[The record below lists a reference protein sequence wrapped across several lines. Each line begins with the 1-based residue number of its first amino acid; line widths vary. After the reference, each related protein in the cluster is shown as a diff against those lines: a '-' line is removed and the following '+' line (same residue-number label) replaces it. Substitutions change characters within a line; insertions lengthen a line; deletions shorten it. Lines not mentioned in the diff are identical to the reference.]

1 MDKLYTLT
9 ETIIEKLRA
18 KGADMSYCTASSGE
32 TREFNVDGGEFSLF
46 RTLFDNSLT
55 ITAFVGGRKGTVGL
69 NSFDDDK
76 VDEAID
82 NCIASALSAEAD
94 PAWALAPDC
103 GEKYFRKGAVEPD
116 LNKLFDRS
124 AELVETIKR
133 DYPLIVIEQMI
144 VTHECAHSVY
154 RNTSGAVY
162 TKDAGYYNFDLMFS
176 AHEGEE
182 GSSFFSSGV
191 ICDNL
196 DKPAIELGSIKRDL
210 ADVQK
215 QIHTVATEGK
225 FTGTM
230 VLSPG
235 CLCDFM
241 GSIIDKFASDTTILE
256 GTSIWKDAIGTKV
269 ADEGIT
275 VSFAP
280 GAEGVVCG
288 QSYTTEGFIAED
300 FDFIKDGVLKSFL
313 TSLYIANKTGVE
325 RAKNSG
331 GNMVIA
337 AGDKSLDEI
346 IKGIDRG
353 ILVGRFSGGD
363 PAQNGDFSGVAKN
376 SFLIENGKI
385 TDAASETMISGN
397 LAAMLKSL
405 AGISKE
411 RVADGYSL
419 LPWAAFDGIT
429 VSGK

>member
-9 ETIIEKLRA
+9 ETIIEKLKA
-18 KGADMSYCTASSGE
+18 QGADMAYCTAESGE

-55 ITAFVGGRKGTVGL
+55 ITAFVGGKKGSVGL

-76 VDEAID
+76 VDEAVK
-82 NCIASALSAEAD
+82 NCIAAAQSSEPD
-94 PAWALAPDC
+94 PAWALADEC
-103 GEKYFRKGAVEPD
+103 GEKYFKKGAIEPD
-116 LNKLFDRS
+116 LNGLFDRS

-144 VTHECAHSVY
+144 VTHETSHAVY

-162 TKDAGYYNFDLMFS
+162 TTDAGYYNFDLMFS
-176 AHEGEE
+176 AHEGEQ

-191 ICDNL
+191 ICANL
-196 DKPAIELGSIKRDL
+196 DKPAIELGSIRRDL
-210 ADVQK
+210 EDVQK
-215 QIHTVATEGK
+215 QIYTKATEGK
-225 FTGTM
+225 FSGTM

-235 CLCDFM
+235 CLAEFM
-241 GSIIDKFASDTTILE
+241 GSIVGKFASDTTILE
-256 GTSIWKDAIGTKV
+256 GTSIWKDSIGEQV
-269 ADEGIT
+269 ADSRIT

-280 GAEGVVCG
+280 SAEGIVCG
-288 QSYTTEGFIAED
+288 QSYTSEGFIAED
-300 FDFIKDGVLKSFL
+300 FDFIKNGRLESFL

-331 GNMVIA
+331 SSMVIE
-337 AGDKSLDEI
+337 AGDKSLSEI
-346 IKGIDRG
+346 IAGIDRG

-385 TDAASETMISGN
+385 TCAASETMISGN
-397 LAAMLKSL
+397 LAQMLKDL
-405 AGISKE
+405 VDISKE

-419 LPWAAFDGIT
+419 LPWAAFNNIT